1 MLKEIRDVEEA
12 MVVGEELPYCVA
24 LIWTKR
30 GLDRDGALADIDQAV
45 AEINTRLSP
54 PEHLKR
60 WITMENAL
68 SVSRGELTATLKI
81 TRTVILDYLSGVVES
96 LYSRHSLNT
105 LDARMVG
112 VT

>member
-12 MVVGEELPYCVA
+12 MVVGEELPYCAA
-24 LIWTKR
+24 LIWIKR
-30 GLDRDGALADIDQAV
+30 GLDRAGVLADIDQAV
-45 AEINTRLSP
+45 AEINTRLSH
-54 PEHLKR
+54 PEQLKR
-60 WITMENAL
+60 WITMENTL

-81 TRTVILDYLSGVVES
+81 KRTVILDHLSGVVES

-105 LDARMVG
+105 LDTRMVG